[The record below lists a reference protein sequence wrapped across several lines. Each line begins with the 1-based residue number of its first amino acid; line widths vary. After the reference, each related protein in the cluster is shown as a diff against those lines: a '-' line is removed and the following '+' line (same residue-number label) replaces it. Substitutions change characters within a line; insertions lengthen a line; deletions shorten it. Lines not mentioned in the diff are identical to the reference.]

1 MFHLLIQLDIVKT
14 LIVFSGPEKLKAHMQ
29 SAHCP
34 PETTPI
40 LVEDNKPAAKAEA
53 VVAEAPAAA
62 AAASVPVKADPV
74 LLATDEDSQSSFT
87 AGSGLQ
93 PSIPSTSSGRV
104 SAGSSI
110 DEVSKGPPLRGS
122 TEGIK
127 CALCTETFADSA
139 ALQAHTLINHTSE
152 HLQV

>member
-1 MFHLLIQLDIVKT
+1 MQDAH
-14 LIVFSGPEKLKAHMQ
+14 GPETV
-29 SAHCP
+29 SAS
-34 PETTPI
+34 PI
-40 LVEDNKPAAKAEA
+40 LVEDKAPKAEVKA
-53 VVAEAPAAA
+53 EPVVAAPPPPPAPAGGGK
-62 AAASVPVKADPV
+62 PDPV
-74 LLATDEDSQSSFT
+74 LATDEDSQSSFT

-93 PSIPSTSSGRV
+93 PSLPSTSSGRV

-110 DEVSKGPPLRGS
+110 DDSKRGS

-152 HLQV
+152 HLKVKIKSRVILDA